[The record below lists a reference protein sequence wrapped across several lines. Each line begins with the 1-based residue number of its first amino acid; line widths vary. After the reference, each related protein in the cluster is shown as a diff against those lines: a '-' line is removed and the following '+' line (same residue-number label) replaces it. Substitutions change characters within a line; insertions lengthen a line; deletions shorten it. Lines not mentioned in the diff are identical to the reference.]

1 MRPIAQKEIGPALRP
16 PRGVLQRQCACGQHT
31 VAGSECEGCGKE
43 HLSLQRAT
51 QNSELEKRDSGGVP
65 SIIHEVLRSPGQ
77 PLDHETRGF
86 MEPRFGFNFASVRVH
101 SDDRA
106 AQSAS
111 SIGALAYTANASLVF
126 SRGQYAPHT
135 PRGQH
140 LVAHELAHV
149 VQQGK
154 WIGTQSKAG
163 PLGHPGDRAEAAADS
178 AADLVVSNNR
188 QRGVAAALPATP
200 AGTIHRTVDDP
211 QRFQQINQSL
221 FAVTPSGGARQPWID
236 PSPGVQGT
244 AETLFRQAKANIRQH
259 ITQHPES
266 IGGTIPTRTTETDLD
281 ADAIDI
287 NQQIRARFPMINV
300 TVSDAQIRSSVNV
313 MTPALTSSPDYLNE
327 WLANKLPGWS
337 DSENFNISETD
348 PRFVAL
354 LDRLLADPDVGPA
367 LRVMAS
373 RQSGFQRGQ
382 GLTRE
387 IFLHRGTDPQVRR
400 AVLFHELT
408 HFYAHQAYRDWVA
421 TTTNERWY
429 NEGFTEY
436 LARLAMPAAMRAG
449 RTQYGDRVAS
459 INTQVAAHVPDTD
472 IARAF
477 FQGEVWRIET
487 RSTIARREA
496 EAQLGLSATATA
508 REEQAASRTGPGINQ
523 TVVPGRRYR
532 FMNIGFDQ
540 ATPKPEHV
548 GFFRA
553 IRTRHLDPAPT
564 MGVIFEGH
572 ASSAGALDY
581 NLRLSLRRAQAFYQM
596 ARQEGLAPN
605 RLINANNPP
614 HFGETRPTAQEED
627 PVTRAFNRRVEMEIQ
642 TIAP

>member
-1 MRPIAQKEIGPALRP
+1 VTTRDTRRASAHASALVTS
-16 PRGVLQRQCACGQHT
+16 GVLQRSCASCGQHS
-31 VAGSECEGCGKE
+31 VAGNECSDCEKKKG
-43 HLSLQRAT
+43 LLQRTTSSEAT
-51 QNSELEKRDSGGVP
+51 
-65 SIIHEVLRSPGQ
+65 HEALPIVHDVLRSSGQ
-77 PLDHETRGF
+77 PLDHGTRAF
-86 MEPRFGFNFASVRVH
+86 MEQRFEFNFANVRVH
-101 SDDRA
+101 TEARA

-111 SIGALAYTANASLVF
+111 RIGAFAYTANESLVF
-126 SRGQYAPHT
+126 SQGRYAPQT
-135 PRGQH
+135 PGGQH
-140 LVAHELAHV
+140 LLAHELAHV
-149 VQQGK
+149 VQQKK
-154 WIGTQSKAG
+154 WIGTAPQAT
-163 PLGHPGDRAEAAADS
+163 PLGHPRDPAEAAADS
-178 AADLVVSNNR
+178 AADLIMNNSR
-188 QRGVAAALPATP
+188 SRGLAAALSATP
-200 AGTIHRTVDDP
+200 TGTIQRTVDDP

-221 FAVTPSGGARQPWID
+221 FVSTPGGGGGVLQPWVD

-244 AETLFRQAKANIRQH
+244 SETLFRQAKANIRQD
-259 ITQHPES
+259 ITQNPQS
-266 IGGTIPTRTTETDLD
+266 IGGTIPTRTTEADLD
-281 ADAIDI
+281 TDAVDI
-287 NQQIRARFPMINV
+287 NQQIRARFPMISV
-300 TVSDAQIRSSVNV
+300 TIPDAQLRSSVSV
-313 MTPALTSSPDYLNE
+313 MTPALTNDPDYLHE

-348 PRFVAL
+348 ARFVAL
-354 LDRLLADPDVGPA
+354 LDRLLADADVGPA
-367 LRVMAS
+367 LHVLAS
-373 RQSGFQRGQ
+373 RQSGFERGQ

-387 IFLHRGTDPQVRR
+387 IFLHRGTDPQTRR

-436 LARLAMPAAMRAG
+436 LARLAMPAAMRNA
-449 RTQYGDRVAS
+449 RVQYGNRVTS

-472 IARAF
+472 IARAYF
-477 FQGEVWRIET
+477 LGEVWRLET

-508 REEQAASRTGPGINQ
+508 REEQEASRTGPGINQ

-540 ATPKPEHV
+540 AAPKPEHV
-548 GFFRA
+548 SFFRA

-564 MGVIFEGH
+564 MGLIFEGH

-581 NLRLSLRRAQAFYQM
+581 NRRLSLRRARAFYQM

-642 TIAP
+642 PTSP